1 MASTKVTVINTS
13 RDAHSFRLCWGLF
26 DEWRIA
32 EAHAESGET
41 IELPC
46 EWVWYTLEI
55 INGPRR
61 NWVYGG
67 STIRVKED
75 MLGW

>member
-1 MASTKVTVINTS
+1 MASTKITVINDS
-13 RDAHSFRLCWGLF
+13 RGAHGFRLCWGVF

-32 EAHAESGET
+32 EGYAHPGET

-46 EWVWYTLEI
+46 EWVWYTVQI
-55 INGPRR
+55 IDGPKRT
-61 NWVYGG
+61 WVYGG
-67 STIRVKED
+67 STVSAKD